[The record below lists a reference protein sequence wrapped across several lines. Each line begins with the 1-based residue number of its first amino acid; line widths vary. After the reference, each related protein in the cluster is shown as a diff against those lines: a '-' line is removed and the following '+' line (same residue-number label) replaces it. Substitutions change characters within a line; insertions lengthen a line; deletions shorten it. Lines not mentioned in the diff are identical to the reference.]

1 MFHNNSK
8 KIRIQFSTRLLVT
21 ISYKGDCIYN
31 ILNLCRL
38 LLFCFSIPL
47 FGISLLSMASCS
59 IAPLIAA
66 EASTIDDNDEDENE
80 DFEEKD
86 SIQICC
92 AWGRDLEDGIL
103 TYYVDD
109 DDSSEEQ
116 QQAVREA
123 IQEWDTKIEPLQIE
137 EDSNKKTS
145 DISIEF
151 QDDNSDREDIAGQTI
166 TISDASGF
174 LVNAQ
179 VTVFQ
184 SVDEYEFDT
193 TTIGQVAKHEMGHAL
208 GLGHA
213 NFDGNLMAEMV
224 NDGTATVSECE
235 INAVI
240 TANHWKLGD
249 NSDGDAEPRYP
260 QDDVIPC

>member
-31 ILNLCRL
+31 IVNLCRL

-151 QDDNSDREDIAGQTI
+151 QDDNSDGEDIAGQTI

>member
-1 MFHNNSK
+1 M
-8 KIRIQFSTRLLVT
+8 
-21 ISYKGDCIYN
+21 
-31 ILNLCRL
+31 
-38 LLFCFSIPL
+38 LLFYSIIPL
-47 FGISLLSMASCS
+47 LGVSLVAMSSCS

-66 EASTIDDNDEDENE
+66 EASTINDNYEEDDDE

-103 TYYVDD
+103 TYYIDD

-151 QDDNSDREDIAGQTI
+151 QDDNNDGEEIAGQTI
-166 TISDASGF
+166 TISDASGY
-174 LVNAQ
+174 LINAQ
-179 VTVFQ
+179 ITVFQ
-184 SVDEYEFDT
+184 SVHDYEFET

-213 NFDGNLMAEMV
+213 NFGGNLMAEMV

-240 TANHWKLGD
+240 KANHWKLGD

-260 QDDVIPC
+260 QDEIIPC

>member
-1 MFHNNSK
+1 M
-8 KIRIQFSTRLLVT
+8 
-21 ISYKGDCIYN
+21 
-31 ILNLCRL
+31 
-38 LLFCFSIPL
+38 LLFYSIIPL
-47 FGISLLSMASCS
+47 IGVSLVAVYSCS

-66 EASTIDDNDEDENE
+66 EASTINDNDEEDDDE

-92 AWGRDLEDGIL
+92 AWGRNLEDGIL
-103 TYYVDD
+103 TYYIDD
-109 DDSSEEQ
+109 DYSSEEQ

-123 IQEWDTKIEPLQIE
+123 IQEWDTKIEPLKIE
-137 EDSNKKTS
+137 EDSNKETS

-151 QDDNSDREDIAGQTI
+151 QDDHNDGEEIAGQTI

-174 LVNAQ
+174 LINAQ
-179 VTVFQ
+179 ITIFQ
-184 SVDEYEFDT
+184 SVQEYEFET

-240 TANHWKLGD
+240 KANHWKLGD
-249 NSDGDAEPRYP
+249 NSDGDAKPRYP
-260 QDDVIPC
+260 QDDGITC

>member
-1 MFHNNSK
+1 
-8 KIRIQFSTRLLVT
+8 LVA
-21 ISYKGDCIYN
+21 
-31 ILNLCRL
+31 
-38 LLFCFSIPL
+38 
-47 FGISLLSMASCS
+47 MASCPA
-59 IAPLIAA
+59 APLIAA
-66 EASTIDDNDEDENE
+66 EASTIDEYDEDDGE

-92 AWGRDLEDGIL
+92 AWGRSLEDGIL
-103 TYYVDD
+103 TYYIDD

-116 QQAVREA
+116 QQVVREA
-123 IQEWDTKIEPLQIE
+123 IQEWDRKIEPLKIE
-137 EDSNKKTS
+137 EDSNKETS

-151 QDDNSDREDIAGQTI
+151 QDDNNDGEEIAGQTI

-174 LVNAQ
+174 LINAQ
-179 VTVFQ
+179 ITVFQ
-184 SVDEYEFDT
+184 SVQEYEFET

-240 TANHWKLGD
+240 EANHWKLGD

-260 QDDVIPC
+260 QDDGISC